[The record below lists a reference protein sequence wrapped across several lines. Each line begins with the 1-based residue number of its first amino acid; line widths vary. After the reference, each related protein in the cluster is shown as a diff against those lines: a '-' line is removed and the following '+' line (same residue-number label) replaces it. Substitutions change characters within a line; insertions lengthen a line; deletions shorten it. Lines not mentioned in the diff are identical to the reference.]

1 MSTSVSEHNP
11 YAGTDPALTR
21 RPKMSSKL
29 TVSFAIALALSAV
42 GGVARANPIPTSTD
56 EARALAEQVMSQQ
69 QIDHTTLA
77 NGPVTSTDDA
87 RAEIGRS
94 LPASISPSLQA
105 LIARDTDEGRAAT
118 VASYQD
124 STEKESLA
132 ASPAGSE
139 MDDRHN

>member
-1 MSTSVSEHNP
+1 MERGSKRSGLAKEIQMLKTNHKV
-11 YAGTDPALTR
+11 
-21 RPKMSSKL
+21 SKL
-29 TVSFAIALALSAV
+29 SLSFGIALLLSGAASA
-42 GGVARANPIPTSTD
+42 ARATPLPTTSD
-56 EARALAEQVMSQQ
+56 EARALAGQVTSQQ
-69 QIDHTTLA
+69 QIDHTALA

-87 RAEIGRS
+87 RAETGRS

-105 LIARDTDEGRAAT
+105 LIARDTDEGRADT

-132 ASPAGSE
+132 VSRAGSE